1 MTQTVYVEIPFLKG
15 GENHDL
21 YSQDFNSTPLSSRSK
36 DSDYKLLQSRNL
48 TLNPFPLTVTTLLL
62 TSFKATTLLPTNQLT
77 LIDLD
82 FTNSP

>member
-1 MTQTVYVEIPFLKG
+1 MTCTHMI
-15 GENHDL
+15 
-21 YSQDFNSTPLSSRSK
+21 STHLHYYQGAKIQITSSCN
-36 DSDYKLLQSRNL
+36 LVNL
-48 TLNPFPLTVTTLLL
+48 TLNTFPLTLTTLLL